1 MPDAAAADRLSD
13 KTLPAL
19 HRDADAASLRAQR
32 EFFLATAATLCCSV
46 LAAVFGS
53 LDEDWAGYFAAL
65 AFIGALAGSYVLL
78 KTNPERAWY
87 DGRAVAESVKTLAW
101 QYSVGGGDFPRT
113 AAGPGASEERA
124 TDQRFIDALGAVRR
138 GLRDVAPIPQGPVE
152 QLTPAMRDLR
162 AASLDERRAE
172 YMSGRIQNQCRW
184 YAEKARLNARRRV
197 QWGGLSALLQT
208 VGLLGALGK
217 GAGLIEFDLLGIA
230 AAAALA
236 AAGWLR
242 AKDHA
247 ELARAYAVAASEL
260 GDVRVSLEAAT
271 TELEWATA
279 VRDAESA
286 ISREHTRW
294 AARRHLQAGHR

>member
-1 MPDAAAADRLSD
+1 VSDGGTARGRLSD
-13 KTLPAL
+13 ESLPAL
-19 HRDADAASLRAQR
+19 HRDADAASLKAQR
-32 EFFLATAATLCCSV
+32 QFFAATAATLGCSV
-46 LAAVFGS
+46 LAAIFGS
-53 LDEDWAGYFAAL
+53 VDQDWAGYLAAL

-101 QYSVGGGDFPRT
+101 QYAVGGGDFPRT
-113 AAGPGASEERA
+113 SASPGSAEERA
-124 TDQRFIDALGAVRR
+124 TDQRFIEALAAVRR
-138 GLRDVAPIPQGPVE
+138 GLGDVAPVPQGPVE
-152 QLTPAMRDLR
+152 QLTAAMRDVR
-162 AASLDERRAE
+162 AATLDERRAE
-172 YMSGRIQNQCRW
+172 YMTARIADQMP
-184 YAEKARLNARRRV
+184 V
-197 QWGGLSALLQT
+197 IQWRGLSAGLQT

-217 GAGLIEFDLLGIA
+217 AAGLIEFDLLGVA
-230 AAAALA
+230 AAGALA

-260 GDVRVSLEAAT
+260 ADVRVSLEAAV

-279 VRDAESA
+279 VRDGQSA

-294 AARRHLQAGHR
+294 AARRHLSAQHA